1 MRLNKALKMVHT
13 QIQSN
18 KQSEPIKP
26 LTAIAI
32 ALFIIF
38 ITAFSLGDL
47 AEIIP
52 AFSSI
57 RGTTL
62 FELFHETH
70 DLIAVI
76 LVLFVAYKYDLREG
90 VAAISAYLLAHL
102 PYFFYPFEAHTEH
115 TIETIR
121 IIFSSFIGFFSI
133 WLISLLKTRQQK
145 LKESEEKLKI
155 QYSLLKSTFEAIPYP
170 FYVIDANDYSVK
182 MANSAARFGDL
193 SKGPPCYALTHGK
206 DKPCDSE
213 PDPCPLA
220 QMKKTRKPVTCEHVH
235 YDESGKARTYDIF
248 AYPVFNTEGDIVQMI
263 EFCQD
268 NTERKRMQEQLI
280 AQDRLVSIGQLVSGV
295 AHELNNPLTSVLG
308 FSDILLQKELPND
321 IRSDLE
327 IVNSEAKRTALIVKN
342 LLTFAR
348 QQPQQ
353 KTLLDVNEP
362 LQTVLQL
369 RGHSQRANNITTE
382 THLAKRLPPVL
393 ANISQIEQ
401 VFLNIIVNAE
411 QAMIEAH
418 NKGTL
423 KIYSEH
429 RGDFVR
435 VTVTDDGP
443 GISREN
449 MSRLFTPF
457 FTTKEIGKG
466 TGLGLSISQGIILE
480 HGGRIWA
487 ESEPGKGTTFFVEL
501 PIFNGFS
508 KDQPK

>member
-1 MRLNKALKMVHT
+1 MDHT

-18 KQSEPIKP
+18 KQSEPITP
-26 LTAIAI
+26 LTAVAI
-32 ALFIIF
+32 ALFIVL

-57 RGTTL
+57 RETSL
-62 FELFHETH
+62 FDLFHETH

-76 LVLFVAYKYDLREG
+76 LVLFVAYKYDLRVG
-90 VAAISAYLLAHL
+90 VAAIAAYLLAHF
-102 PYFFYPFEAHTEH
+102 PYFFYPFADHAEH
-115 TIETIR
+115 IIETIR
-121 IIFSSFIGFFSI
+121 VIFSSFIGFFSI
-133 WLISLLKTRQQK
+133 WLISLLKTRERK
-145 LKESEEKLKI
+145 LTESEEKLKT
-155 QYSLLKSTFEAIPYP
+155 QYSLLQSTFEAIPYP
-170 FYVIDANDYSVK
+170 FYVIDANDYTVK
-182 MANSAARFGDL
+182 IANSAARFGDL
-193 SKGPPCYALTHGK
+193 SKGPLCYALTHGR

-213 PDPCPLA
+213 TDPCPLA
-220 QMKKTRKPVTCEHVH
+220 QMKKTRKPVTVEHVH

-268 NTERKRMQEQLI
+268 NTERKHMQEQLI

-353 KTLLDVNEP
+353 KTPVDINEP
-362 LQTVLQL
+362 LQAVLQL
-369 RGHSQRANNITTE
+369 RGHSQRANSITTE
-382 THLAKRLPPVL
+382 THLAKRLPPVMS
-393 ANISQIEQ
+393 NNSQLEQ

-411 QAMIEAH
+411 QAMLEAH

-423 KIYSEH
+423 KIYSEQ
-429 RGDFVR
+429 REDFVR
-435 VTVTDDGP
+435 ITIADDGP
-443 GISREN
+443 GISRGN

-487 ESEPGKGTTFFVEL
+487 KSEPGKGATFYVEL
-501 PIFNGFS
+501 PIFNPAG
-508 KDQPK
+508 KDNPE

>member
-1 MRLNKALKMVHT
+1 MVHP
-13 QIQSN
+13 IKAN
-18 KQSEPIKP
+18 ASEPAKP
-26 LTAIAI
+26 LKVIAI
-32 ALFIIF
+32 AVFIVF
-38 ITAFSLGDL
+38 VAAFSLGDL

-52 AFSSI
+52 AFSSV

-76 LVLFVAYKYDLREG
+76 LVLFVAYKYDLRVG
-90 VAAISAYLLAHL
+90 VAGLSSYLLAHF
-102 PYFFYPFEAHTEH
+102 PYFFYPLQANTEH
-115 TIETIR
+115 VIETIR
-121 IIFSSFIGFFSI
+121 IIFSSFIGFYSI
-133 WLISLLKTRQQK
+133 WLISRLKTRERNLTESEDK
-145 LKESEEKLKI
+145 LKN
-155 QYSLLKSTFEAIPYP
+155 QYGLLQSTFEAIPYP
-170 FYVIDANDYSVK
+170 FYVIDANDYTVK

-193 SKGPPCYALTHGK
+193 SKGHFCYSLTHGK

-213 PDPCPLA
+213 TDPCPLA
-220 QMKKTRKPVTCEHVH
+220 QIKKTKKPVAVEHVH
-235 YDESGKARTYDIF
+235 SDESGKSRTYDIF
-248 AYPVFNTEGDIVQMI
+248 AYPVFNTTGDIVQMI

-295 AHELNNPLTSVLG
+295 AHELNNPLTSVIG
-308 FSDILLQKELPND
+308 FSDILLQKDLPAN
-321 IRSDLE
+321 IRADLE

-353 KTLLDVNEP
+353 KTPVNINEP

-369 RGHSQRANNITTE
+369 RCHTQRTNNITSD
-382 THLAKRLPPVL
+382 THLAQGLLPIM
-393 ANISQIEQ
+393 ANSSQLQQ

-411 QAMIEAH
+411 QAMTDSH

-423 KIYSEH
+423 KINSAQ

-435 VTVTDDGP
+435 VTIADDGP
-443 GISREN
+443 GITREN
-449 MSRLFTPF
+449 MTRLFTPF

-466 TGLGLSISQGIILE
+466 TGLGLSISQGIVLE

-487 ESEPGKGTTFFVEL
+487 ESQPGKGAVFFIEL
-501 PIFNGFS
+501 PVFNGAG
-508 KDQPK
+508 DNNPG